1 MDFEG
6 YTAIDL
12 HSFCTR
18 PVSALIWNQSGT
30 ATSSEAGSV
39 VRVKL
44 LAILDILWSH
54 GQTAFSKRE
63 PQINWDKHN
72 NANASS
78 VANTLV
84 PPCGIHIYI
93 TQNSTALH

>member
-1 MDFEG
+1 MCNFFASPFEYNIQITGQKNYILRKVDFEG

-30 ATSSEAGSV
+30 ATSSEARSV

-44 LAILDILWSH
+44 LAILDIL
-54 GQTAFSKRE
+54 
-63 PQINWDKHN
+63 
-72 NANASS
+72 
-78 VANTLV
+78 
-84 PPCGIHIYI
+84 
-93 TQNSTALH
+93 

>member
-44 LAILDILWSH
+44 LAILDILWLRP
-54 GQTAFSKRE
+54 SKAVFEGRMAVFE
-63 PQINWDKHN
+63 GRLRHRGATKD
-72 NANASS
+72 
-78 VANTLV
+78 VLCCV
-84 PPCGIHIYI
+84 PVHF
-93 TQNSTALH
+93 